1 MPYID
6 SAKRKKNENTQYLH
20 AWKCIHRIRDGVLIR
35 DVCMRVCLLQLNY
48 FLLNGFTQPIKY
60 ERKEFGVCVRG
71 GAPDEHRRRI
81 SFHFFF
87 LFSFTSSSL
96 FRLRYAKLEKAFQM
110 EMLLEANRTEPNR
123 HIHPYISNMPQ
134 FPAECLILEKLGF
147 CFVFHI
153 FTRNCVGISHF
164 HLLRMLAHHHH
175 HFHFNKMFN
184 EQFTLRL

>member
-134 FPAECLILEKLGF
+134 FPAECLIWKSLDFVSFSTFLLGIVSAF
-147 CFVFHI
+147 LI
-153 FTRNCVGISHF
+153 FTCSEC
-164 HLLRMLAHHHH
+164 LLIIIIIFILIKCLMNNL
-175 HFHFNKMFN
+175 
-184 EQFTLRL
+184 L